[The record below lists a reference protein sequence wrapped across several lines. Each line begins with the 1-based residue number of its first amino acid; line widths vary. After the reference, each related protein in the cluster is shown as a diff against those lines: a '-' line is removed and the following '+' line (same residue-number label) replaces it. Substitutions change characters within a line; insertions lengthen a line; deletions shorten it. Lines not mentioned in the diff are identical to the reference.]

1 MYDINAHGEDLTALL
16 FQRFYGNTVVLKAAM
31 LC

>member
-1 MYDINAHGEDLTALL
+1 MCDINAHDEDLTALL